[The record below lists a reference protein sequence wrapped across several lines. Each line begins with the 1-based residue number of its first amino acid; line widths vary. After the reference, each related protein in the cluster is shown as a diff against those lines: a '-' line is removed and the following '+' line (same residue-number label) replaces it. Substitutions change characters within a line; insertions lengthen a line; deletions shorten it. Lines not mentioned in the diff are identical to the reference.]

1 MESRILCG
9 FRDSELDAIVVGA
22 GIAGLAAAW
31 GLSRRG
37 HRVTIVSDDAADAA
51 SPVAGGML
59 APGSEL
65 DYGEDDLHESA
76 VRSLAAW
83 PEFAGEI
90 EEQSGASIGFGTPGT
105 LAVALDRD
113 EDAVLARHADLLQDH
128 GIDHELLT
136 GREAHRAE
144 PALRSRIAGALRVPG
159 EASVVPESALAA
171 LRAALEQQGA
181 RFATGSA
188 ELLGDQ
194 HGVHGVRL
202 GGVPI
207 TAPVVVL
214 AAGHRS
220 RTLAASVD
228 LPVPVRPVKGEIL
241 TLRPDA
247 EVPQAMIRARIDNHP
262 IYLVPRPD
270 GTLLAGATTWD
281 TGETD
286 TRPTVRAALDLLGA
300 AAELVPGLRD
310 AEVVAHR
317 VGLRPG
323 TPDNRPLVGPTEV
336 PGLLLATGHFRH
348 GFLLAPETARQ
359 VGDAVL
365 DLRAPEDVASTRSS
379 LARSADVGTRSD
391 DVEV

>member
-1 MESRILCG
+1 MDARILCG

-31 GLSRRG
+31 GLTDRG
-37 HRVTIVSDDAADAA
+37 YQVTVVSDDAADAA

-65 DYGEDDLHESA
+65 DYGEDELHQLA

-83 PEFAGEI
+83 PEFAADI
-90 EEQSGASIGFGTPGT
+90 EQRSGRSIGFGTPGT

-113 EDAVLARHADLLQDH
+113 EDAALARHAALLQRH
-128 GIDHELLT
+128 GIAHELLT
-136 GREAHRAE
+136 GREARRAE

-171 LRAALEQQGA
+171 LRTALRHRGA
-181 RFATGSA
+181 RFAEGTA
-188 ELLGDQ
+188 ELLGDA
-194 HGVHGVRL
+194 HRVHGVRL
-202 GGVPI
+202 SGVPI

-214 AAGHRS
+214 AAGYRS
-220 RTLAASVD
+220 RILAESVGATA
-228 LPVPVRPVKGEIL
+228 PVRPVKGEIL
-241 TLRPDA
+241 TLRPDSRLLRTM
-247 EVPQAMIRARIDNHP
+247 VRARVDNHP

-270 GTLLAGATTWD
+270 GTVLAGATTWD

-286 TRPTVRAALDLLGA
+286 TRPTVRAALDLLCA
-300 AAELVPGLRD
+300 AAELVPDLRD
-310 AEVVAHR
+310 AELVAHR

-323 TPDNRPLVGPTEV
+323 TPDNRPLVGPTRV
-336 PGLLLATGHFRH
+336 PGLLLATGHYRH

-359 VGDAVL
+359 VAAAVP

-379 LARSADVGTRSD
+379 LARSADVGTRSA